1 MNFFQKIGNFVG
13 FPGIPAGFPSSSR
26 NLSNFE
32 KLILPYDQGLFSL
45 LFIGSVLLHFVL
57 VVMIGVFS
65 EMWVPEPPPIRAKI
79 GVRYAKLPPK
89 RTTPISKTKST
100 VEKPVMNKLDARLPK
115 KTIKPV
121 SKQPLLKKP
130 VIQDSI
136 KNSSVP
142 KPALSQPEAPRL
154 KMSQPKL
161 KPSLPEKKQ
170 ASVPKLQK
178 IKIPK
183 KPLLSPPKLSDSI
196 QKLPKVSKDPVPLS
210 PLTSKRSRLSPS
222 QIELPKIEMK
232 NILPRK
238 LSTPKFSKPVE
249 IPVQELPKS
258 MQSFSK
264 EAESPLVKIEPK
276 KLSTPEFS
284 KPKELQF
291 EKLPKKSQPSLP
303 EIPVIA
309 PIKPSVKSETTLEEI
324 FPQEVKID
332 DNLPDIG
339 ILEQDDEQKLNEIPN
354 TSYLQRKKLAQLAGE
369 EYNLHIRTR
378 IIPKLGSY
386 SSNFFVRILLNIDAK
401 GEIIYHEIKE
411 SSGSSAFDK
420 AAELAVRNAVLDPL
434 PKALAENPPYIVS
447 IKIQAPQN

>member
-1 MNFFQKIGNFVG
+1 MNFFQNLGNIAG

-26 NLSNFE
+26 NLSNLE
-32 KLILPYDQGLFSL
+32 KLIFYHDQGIFSL
-45 LFIGSVLLHFVL
+45 LFIGSLLLHFVL
-57 VVMIGVFS
+57 VLMIGVIS
-65 EMWVPEPPPIRAKI
+65 ELWMPEPPPIRAKI

-89 RTTPISKTKST
+89 PTPISKTKKA
-100 VEKPVMNKLDARLPK
+100 VEKPVMQKLDARLPK
-115 KTIKPV
+115 KSKNPV

-130 VIQDSI
+130 VLQDSI
-136 KNSSVP
+136 KNSSIP
-142 KPALSQPEAPRL
+142 KPALTQPEAPRL
-154 KMSQPKL
+154 KMSQPKII
-161 KPSLPEKKQ
+161 PSMPEKKQ
-170 ASVPKLQK
+170 TSVPKPQILK
-178 IKIPK
+178 TPK
-183 KPLLSPPKLSDSI
+183 KPLLSPPTLSNSF

-210 PLTSKRSRLSPS
+210 PMTSKRSRLSPS

-258 MQSFSK
+258 MRSFSE
-264 EAESPLVKIEPK
+264 EAESPLIKIEPK

-291 EKLPKKSQPSLP
+291 EKLPKTSQPSLP
-303 EIPVIA
+303 EVPVIA
-309 PIKPSVKSETTLEEI
+309 PIKPYIKSETTLEEI
-324 FPQEVKID
+324 FPEEVKID

-354 TSYLQRKKLAQLAGE
+354 TGYLQRKKLAQLAGE

-386 SSNFFVRILLNIDAK
+386 SSNLFVRILLKIDAS
-401 GEIIYHEIKE
+401 GEIIYHEIRD
-411 SSGSSAFDK
+411 SSGSAAFDQ

-434 PKALAENPPYIVS
+434 PKALAENPPYNVFIR
-447 IKIQAPQN
+447 IQAPQN